1 MSTEEIEQRLQKLE
15 TDFAAFGKKLDSP
28 KPKDNWDKL
37 SSLSTLLSGV
47 IIAAIGIWV
56 NHSLVT
62 GQQRAQDAQAAATQA
77 MEKSHNETV
86 EKQAQAALELQK
98 QQARDSQELEK
109 ARQRAQAQQAA
120 ATLQLQREQ
129 NEAALKLQ
137 REQADAN
144 LRIAKAQTEE
154 KFLPHLASTGS
165 DKAAALKILQQ

>member
-1 MSTEEIEQRLQKLE
+1 MSTEEIEERLQKLE
-15 TDFAAFGKKLDSP
+15 ADLAALGKKADSP

-62 GQQRAQDAQAAATQA
+62 GQQSAQNAQAAATHA
-77 MEKSHNETV
+77 LEKAHNETT
-86 EKQAQAALELQK
+86 EKQAQAALESQK
-98 QQARDSQELEK
+98 QQARDSLELEK
-109 ARQRAQAQQAA
+109 ARQRAQAQQSA

-144 LRIAKAQTEE
+144 LRIAEAQTLE
-154 KFLPHLASTGS
+154 KLLPHLASTGN
-165 DKAAALKILQQ
+165 DRVATLKVIQQ